1 MRVHS
6 QLSIAV
12 GVKGA
17 IFKNRSGQ
25 VLVETMV
32 ALSVATI
39 GILGTMSVL
48 AQSMAT
54 AKFVGDQYVAS
65 YLAAEG
71 IEDAKFTIDSN
82 VLNCSGFSAPVPTD
96 ESLGWD
102 GSGYVSGGTGST
114 IFTRTVRSN
123 SVGSRIEV
131 TSVVSWPVRGGGNSS
146 VTLVDYFYNWRNF
159 NCP

>member
-1 MRVHS
+1 MRVHN
-6 QLSIAV
+6 QLSIAI
-12 GVKGA
+12 GVKDA

-71 IEDAKFTIDSN
+71 IEDAKFTIDST
-82 VLNCSGFSAPVPTD
+82 VLNCSGFFAPAPTS

-102 GSGYVSGGTGST
+102 GSEYVPGGTGST
-114 IFTRTVRSN
+114 IFTRTVQSN
-123 SVGSRIEV
+123 SVGNRIEV
-131 TSVVSWPVRGGGNSS
+131 TSIVSWPVRGGGNSS